1 MIKTND
7 INTFEENGI
16 IKIANFLS
24 TEELKEIQ
32 NIVKFYS
39 LPKDH
44 PETVFS
50 SKIRHLVY
58 KLLKFKF
65 KKFSHHLKILKLSKK
80 KELNK
85 ISNILFKK
93 KSSLD
98 YIDGYCSPVSDKD
111 VLPWHTDQAYSGNI
125 ENFKNFY
132 NPDDYYIK
140 FFIYL
145 TNVTSNNG
153 CMSYIPGS
161 HKISY
166 LIRKGIF
173 LKILKYEPYWMLKD
187 YRKFVLK
194 KENYNYIK
202 NELKSKKTLDEFLSK
217 TEFIEKNIDIDDY
230 DYSMSA
236 GDAIIF
242 NEGGVHKGSKTSK
255 SERMVLRFMFKSLNF
270 IV

>member
-85 ISNILFKK
+85 ISNFLFKK

-98 YIDGYCSPVSDKD
+98 YIDGYCSPVSYKD
-111 VLPWHTDQAYSGNI
+111 VLPAYTKHSGNI

-145 TNVTSNNG
+145 IVTSNNG
-153 CMSYIPGS
+153 CMSYIPG
-161 HKISY
+161 
-166 LIRKGIF
+166 
-173 LKILKYEPYWMLKD
+173 
-187 YRKFVLK
+187 
-194 KENYNYIK
+194 YIK
-202 NELKSKKTLDEFLSK
+202 FPT
-217 TEFIEKNIDIDDY
+217 
-230 DYSMSA
+230 
-236 GDAIIF
+236 
-242 NEGGVHKGSKTSK
+242 
-255 SERMVLRFMFKSLNF
+255 
-270 IV
+270 